1 MEKPGA
7 VRPGFVGRLVRIA
20 RSRRL
25 VPILF
30 LIEVLETTILP
41 LPYEALFVALCLSAR
56 DRIWLFVLVT
66 VAGSAVAGAIMYGL
80 GATYID
86 AIAERFGVAEA
97 VAAYTAE
104 VAERGATLI
113 FLGGTTAAPSQLIN
127 MAAGAGGYPF
137 GAFVAVFT
145 GSRFLRFLVLGL
157 ALYWFGDDIARG
169 WAKLPRWLKAG
180 LTVLILAAVG
190 WWFVSGVSD

>member
-20 RSRRL
+20 HSRQL

-66 VAGSAVAGAIMYGL
+66 VAGSAVAGAIMYG
-80 GATYID
+80 
-86 AIAERFGVAEA
+86 
-97 VAAYTAE
+97 
-104 VAERGATLI
+104 
-113 FLGGTTAAPSQLIN
+113 
-127 MAAGAGGYPF
+127 
-137 GAFVAVFT
+137 
-145 GSRFLRFLVLGL
+145 
-157 ALYWFGDDIARG
+157 
-169 WAKLPRWLKAG
+169 
-180 LTVLILAAVG
+180 
-190 WWFVSGVSD
+190 